1 MSNQQIM
8 DNFQEIMQNQKFL
21 SEWVKTQDKIIP
33 ETLSFSGT
41 IIGISYAAFKVLLE
55 REDNNKKVVYVH
67 RFPPSDNT
75 VCPIFS
81 SFSNEKECEVENIS
95 LDEGESFWSDQSQ
108 YQVNGSF
115 KGGSWGLDN
124 YLPTSSWMK
133 HAFIGDRVIFDF
145 VENGILK
152 FDFSG
157 KPFQKDTVLLENTM
171 NTSWSCNI
179 INVKNGHTYASYVMD
194 YYMPQYANDVLFIW
208 NNPSNGQKFV
218 KVLKRG
224 DKPTVDMQNKLMPG
238 AGEHLEAGE
247 RLKFKSTVMRA
258 FSEELGLDSEVLP
271 ECYLID
277 LGQYDDLGRDP
288 RYWTY
293 TLIGKDG
300 IEKTFGSQRY
310 SCTHGYV
317 LYYNG
322 EAPKLQEALDN
333 IEVVELGPLEKRW
346 VDLETIDVSG
356 DEWMLLDH
364 AKIVNK
370 AKEVLP
376 VFDVLL
382 LNEKECFKF
391 SNVPE
396 KVLSL

>member
-1 MSNQQIM
+1 
-8 DNFQEIMQNQKFL
+8 
-21 SEWVKTQDKIIP
+21 
-33 ETLSFSGT
+33 
-41 IIGISYAAFKVLLE
+41 
-55 REDNNKKVVYVH
+55 
-67 RFPPSDNT
+67 
-75 VCPIFS
+75 
-81 SFSNEKECEVENIS
+81 
-95 LDEGESFWSDQSQ
+95 
-108 YQVNGSF
+108 
-115 KGGSWGLDN
+115 
-124 YLPTSSWMK
+124 
-133 HAFIGDRVIFDF
+133 
-145 VENGILK
+145 
-152 FDFSG
+152 
-157 KPFQKDTVLLENTM
+157 
-171 NTSWSCNI
+171 
-179 INVKNGHTYASYVMD
+179 
-194 YYMPQYANDVLFIW
+194 
-208 NNPSNGQKFV
+208 
-218 KVLKRG
+218 
-224 DKPTVDMQNKLMPG
+224 
-238 AGEHLEAGE
+238 
-247 RLKFKSTVMRA
+247 MRA
-258 FSEELGLDSEVLP
+258 FSEELGLDPEVLP

-310 SCTHGYV
+310 SCTHGYA